1 MFFFLDRIP
10 MEVVGSKVE
19 DGRLPFALC
28 TMYRAYAM
36 QKQDGFEI
44 TLYSSTFYQ
53 YYFPR
58 NLLIF
63 YLTPFICYESFFSSW
78 QSVLSLARGVGFS
91 NFRTFFCYYI
101 VSTGL
106 NYSARP
112 TTKLFYTFK
121 WFPRDFA
128 VNYTCSLLLPL
139 WFPLCFKFF
148 FQNSVIKCCFN

>member
-1 MFFFLDRIP
+1 MVTSKQKKIEYLIGFFLDRSL

-28 TMYRAYAM
+28 TMYRVYAM
-36 QKQDGFEI
+36 QKRDRLEI

-53 YYFPR
+53 YNLPR
-58 NLLIF
+58 NLLIC
-63 YLTPFICYESFFSSW
+63 YLISFICYESFILSW
-78 QSVLSLARGVGFS
+78 QSVLGLARGVGFS

-112 TTKLFYTFK
+112 TTKFFHTFMS
-121 WFPRDFA
+121 FPRDFA
-128 VNYTCSLLLPL
+128 VNYTCSLL
-139 WFPLCFKFF
+139 
-148 FQNSVIKCCFN
+148 